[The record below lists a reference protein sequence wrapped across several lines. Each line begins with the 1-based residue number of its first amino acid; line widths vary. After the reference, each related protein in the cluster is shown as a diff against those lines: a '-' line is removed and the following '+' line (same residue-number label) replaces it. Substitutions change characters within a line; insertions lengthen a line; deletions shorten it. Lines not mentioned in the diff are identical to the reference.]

1 MLSMKPVAFIVL
13 FSLGAVHAQFAQD
26 AVTRSASAL
35 IPKPVSCIDK
45 TGAFALEPGTP
56 VVAPAEFREAGQ
68 FLVEQLRLGG
78 QKTVSK
84 KPEKTIVFK
93 QANPQDQLPEEGYK
107 LHITPKQ
114 ITLTSQTLLGAIH
127 AACTLIQLQ
136 QLQPDIS
143 KIPCAEITDYPRFRY
158 RGMHLD
164 VSRHFFPVPFIK
176 KYLDLMA
183 LYKYN
188 TFHWHLTDGPGWRM
202 EIKQYPLLTQVAAFR
217 THSDWKS
224 WWKSDRHYSN
234 AGAPNAYGGF
244 YTQEE
249 AREVVAYAAQRG
261 IAVIPEIEMPGHS
274 EEVLAVYPELSCS
287 GQPYKSGEFCIG
299 NDATIT
305 FLQNVLSEVID
316 VFPSVYIHIGGDE
329 AGTKAWAQCEKC
341 QLRKQ
346 QEGLKTEHELQAY
359 LIRRMEHF
367 LKSRGRKLL
376 GWDEILEGGLP
387 PDATVMS
394 WRGERGGI
402 EAARQGHDV
411 VMTPGET
418 YLDAYQSDP
427 ATQPEAIGGFLP
439 LQRVYNYEPIPA
451 ALNADQAKHILGV
464 QANLWTEYMPTTY
477 QVEYMAYP
485 RAVALAEVA
494 WTPKDKRQ
502 FDDFHRRMQAHYLL
516 LQRHAVNYYRPSTF
530 LAVNAQ
536 PDYTRQVNL
545 ISFTSEQYQPEIRY
559 TTDGSSPT
567 AASNLYTGPF
577 PVAGQTEIRAAI
589 FKNGQIQGAPTAYT
603 ANFHKAIGKKV
614 QYNQRW
620 SDSYPAQQEATLT
633 NGVRGSITYSDKQW
647 LGYLKDFDV
656 TIDMESVQ
664 PISSVAVRFM
674 HQPGPGV
681 FLPSYVEVQFSEDGV
696 HFHPFPRMTHDVGS
710 DNPKLLFQ
718 TFALDSGNVAA
729 RYIRVIAPNVMGG
742 FMFVDEIVVY

>member
-1 MLSMKPVAFIVL
+1 MKPLAGILLLSLVAIQAL
-13 FSLGAVHAQFAQD
+13 IAQD
-26 AVTRSASAL
+26 AATRGADAL

-45 TGAFALEPGTP
+45 TGVFILDPGTP
-56 VVAPAEFREAGQ
+56 VVAPTAFREAGQ
-68 FLVEQLRLGG
+68 LLAEQLRLSG
-78 QKTVSK
+78 QKKPGK
-84 KPEKTIVFK
+84 KLEKAIVFE
-93 QANPQDQLPEEGYK
+93 QASPQDHLQAEGYK
-107 LHITPKQ
+107 LHITPTR
-114 ITLTSQTLLGAIH
+114 ITLTAQALPGAMH
-127 AACTLIQLQ
+127 AAFTLIQLQ
-136 QLQPDIS
+136 QLQPDLS

-164 VSRHFFPVPFIK
+164 VSRHFFPVSFIK
-176 KYLDLMA
+176 KYIDLMA
-183 LYKYN
+183 MYKYN
-188 TFHWHLTDGPGWRM
+188 TFHWHLTDGPGWRL
-202 EIKQYPLLTQVAAFR
+202 EIKQYPLLNQVAAFR

-224 WWKSDRHYSN
+224 WWKTGRRYSN

-249 AREVVAYAAQRG
+249 AREIVAYAARRG
-261 IAVIPEIEMPGHS
+261 ITVIPEIEMPGHS

-287 GQPYKSGEFCIG
+287 GQPYKNGEFCIG
-299 NDATIT
+299 NDATVT

-316 VFPSVYIHIGGDE
+316 IFPSTYIHVGGDE
-329 AGTKAWAQCEKC
+329 AGTKAWAQCDKC
-341 QLRKQ
+341 QLRKK
-346 QEGLKTEHELQAY
+346 QEGLNTEHELQAY
-359 LIRRMEHF
+359 LIKRMEHF

-376 GWDEILEGGLP
+376 GWDEILDGGLP

-394 WRGERGGI
+394 WRGEKGGI

-427 ATQPEAIGGFLP
+427 TTQPEAIGGFLP

-451 ALNADQAKHILGV
+451 VLNAEQAKHILGV

-494 WTPKDKRQ
+494 WTQPDKRQ
-502 FDDFHRRMQAHYLL
+502 FDDFHRRLQAHYLL
-516 LQRHAVNYYRPSTF
+516 LQRQAVNYYRPSSF
-530 LAVNAQ
+530 LAVYAQ
-536 PDYTRQVNL
+536 PDYERQVNL
-545 ISFTSEQYQPEIRY
+545 VSFTSEQFQPEIRY
-559 TTDGSSPT
+559 TTDGSAPT
-567 AASNLYTGPF
+567 AASSLYDSSF
-577 PVAGQTEIRAAI
+577 PVAGQTEIKAAI
-589 FKNGQIQGAPTAYT
+589 FKNGQPQGNLTVYT
-603 ANFHKAIGKKV
+603 ANYHKAIGKKV

-664 PISSVAVRFM
+664 PIASVAVQFM

-696 HFHPFPRMTHDVGS
+696 HFTPFPRMTHDVAS
-710 DNPKLLFQ
+710 DNPKLLFK
-718 TFALDSGNVAA
+718 TFALDSGNVGA